1 MKDFLK
7 YTLATV
13 VGLLV
18 GGFILTILGL
28 VTLAGLSMSMTT
40 VPSVNDNAVLRIS
53 LNGEMTDRATDNTL
67 QSLLGSEYSNIGLQ
81 QVLDAVAYAKASSRV
96 KGIHL
101 EAGALSATPAA
112 LQELR
117 DALSD
122 FKTSGKFITAYAD
135 GYTQG
140 AYYVCSVADRVMLNP
155 QGTMA
160 WDGMSSETMF
170 YKELLEKLGVRMQIF
185 KVGTYKS
192 AVEPYM
198 STRMSE
204 ANREQTE
211 AYLHSLWS
219 VFAQGVSASRGIAVD
234 TLDAYAS
241 RGLSFRPAEEL
252 LACKMVD
259 TLIYQNDVDAY
270 INKMYNTG
278 DKDFQT
284 VETEVL
290 AQLEA
295 EDLLAS
301 TKPVIA
307 VYYAEGGID
316 DASSSQDENA
326 IHAPLVCDD
335 LRALAEDDD
344 VKAVVLRV
352 NSPGGSAFGS
362 EQIWHEVMNL
372 KAKKPV
378 IVSMGGYAAS
388 GGYYISCAADSIV
401 AEPTTLTGSI
411 GIFGMLPDLEGLAGK
426 VGLQVD
432 EVHTHRVAASLFRP
446 LGDENAA
453 GMQANIER
461 GYALFV
467 KRCAEGRGLTEDS
480 IRSVAEGRVWTGIM
494 ARQLG
499 LVDELGGLDT
509 AVRLAAEKAGLDTY
523 ALARYP
529 EPEDLWMKLLSG
541 QWNGLVHSELR
552 EFLGADYESLRFLKQ
567 IHRQAPVQARLP
579 YVLRLNL

>member
-81 QVLDAVAYAKASSRV
+81 QVLDAVAYAKASPRV

-432 EVHTHRVAASLFRP
+432 EVHTHRAAASLFRP

-467 KRCAEGRGLTEDS
+467 KRCADGRGM
-480 IRSVAEGRVWTGIM
+480 SVDAIKAIAEGRVWTG
-494 ARQLG
+494 ADALRLG
-499 LVDELGGLDT
+499 LVDELGGLDRAIEIAGEMASLANYRVAEYPKKKDFMT
-509 AVRLAAEKAGLDTY
+509 QFMETLNSDIEARILSRRLGTSAVWYD
-523 ALARYP
+523 ALRRAQS
-529 EPEDLWMKLLSG
+529 MQG
-541 QWNGLVHSELR
+541 
-552 EFLGADYESLRFLKQ
+552 
-567 IHRQAPVQARLP
+567 VQALMP
-579 YVLRLNL
+579 YMIIAD

>member
-335 LRALAEDDD
+335 LRALAEDD
-344 VKAVVLRV
+344 
-352 NSPGGSAFGS
+352 
-362 EQIWHEVMNL
+362 
-372 KAKKPV
+372 
-378 IVSMGGYAAS
+378 
-388 GGYYISCAADSIV
+388 
-401 AEPTTLTGSI
+401 EPAYQS
-411 GIFGMLPDLEGLAGK
+411 
-426 VGLQVD
+426 
-432 EVHTHRVAASLFRP
+432 
-446 LGDENAA
+446 
-453 GMQANIER
+453 
-461 GYALFV
+461 
-467 KRCAEGRGLTEDS
+467 
-480 IRSVAEGRVWTGIM
+480 
-494 ARQLG
+494 
-499 LVDELGGLDT
+499 
-509 AVRLAAEKAGLDTY
+509 
-523 ALARYP
+523 
-529 EPEDLWMKLLSG
+529 
-541 QWNGLVHSELR
+541 
-552 EFLGADYESLRFLKQ
+552 
-567 IHRQAPVQARLP
+567 
-579 YVLRLNL
+579 

>member
-1 MKDFLK
+1 
-7 YTLATV
+7 
-13 VGLLV
+13 
-18 GGFILTILGL
+18 
-28 VTLAGLSMSMTT
+28 
-40 VPSVNDNAVLRIS
+40 
-53 LNGEMTDRATDNTL
+53 
-67 QSLLGSEYSNIGLQ
+67 
-81 QVLDAVAYAKASSRV
+81 
-96 KGIHL
+96 
-101 EAGALSATPAA
+101 
-112 LQELR
+112 
-117 DALSD
+117 
-122 FKTSGKFITAYAD
+122 
-135 GYTQG
+135 
-140 AYYVCSVADRVMLNP
+140 
-155 QGTMA
+155 
-160 WDGMSSETMF
+160 
-170 YKELLEKLGVRMQIF
+170 MQIF

-411 GIFGMLPDLEGLAGK
+411 GIFGMLPDLEGLAARSVCK
-426 VGLQVD
+426 SMKSIRIVPRESVP
-432 EVHTHRVAASLFRP
+432 S

-467 KRCAEGRGLTEDS
+467 KRCAEGAWVDRRFHPECGRRACLDGNHGPAT
-480 IRSVAEGRVWTGIM
+480 RSGGRTG
-494 ARQLG
+494 RLG
-499 LVDELGGLDT
+499 HG
-509 AVRLAAEKAGLDTY
+509 RAAGSRESGAGYVCACT
-523 ALARYP
+523 
-529 EPEDLWMKLLSG
+529 LSG
-541 QWNGLVHSELR
+541 T
-552 EFLGADYESLRFLKQ
+552 
-567 IHRQAPVQARLP
+567 
-579 YVLRLNL
+579 

>member
-432 EVHTHRVAASLFRP
+432 EVHTHRAAASLFRP
-446 LGDENAA
+446 LEDENAA

>member
-552 EFLGADYESLRFLKQ
+552 EFLGADYENLRFLKQ

>member
-40 VPSVNDNAVLRIS
+40 VPSLNDNAVLRIS

-81 QVLDAVAYAKASSRV
+81 QVLDAVAYAEASSRV

-432 EVHTHRVAASLFRP
+432 EVHTHRAAASLFRP
-446 LGDENAA
+446 LRDENAA